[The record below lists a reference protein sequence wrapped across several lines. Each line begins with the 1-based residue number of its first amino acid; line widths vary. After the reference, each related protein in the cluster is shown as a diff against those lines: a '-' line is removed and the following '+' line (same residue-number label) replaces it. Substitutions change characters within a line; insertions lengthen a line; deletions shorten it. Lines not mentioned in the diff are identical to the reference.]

1 MKQKTIATR
10 HLRTKIAAGYVLI
23 LFVIFGIVYIWLNEQ
38 HRRQELEIT
47 SQKIRCLRKDI
58 HEVYVKMVDLSL
70 IGETVLDWNEED
82 MNIYHKKRLEV
93 DSLLSLFKSSY
104 RSERIDSV
112 CRLLAEKEN
121 LLNKIML
128 VLNEQEEIKDK
139 IARRVPVIARKSS
152 QEEPPKR
159 KRTGFLGLFGKKEEA
174 KPTVTT
180 SMLNTLNSDVIA
192 RQKEQSERLSQ
203 YTDSLSVRNRKLNC
217 QLQGMIKKM
226 DARIRTDLQQQET
239 ELAAIRRQ
247 SSVQVGGLT
256 AVVALL
262 LLLSYFIIHRNVK
275 RICRYRKETSE
286 LIDKLQKT
294 VQQNKQLLT
303 ARRKIM
309 LTVTHE
315 LRTPLTA
322 INGYGELLAQ
332 TEDENKRIE
341 YTQNIRQAAGRMT
354 DMLNSLLNFF
364 RLDSGKEQ
372 ANAVP
377 FRLRN
382 VAEILQTEFE
392 PRAEAKDLTL
402 RITGCSDIIL
412 MGDRNRLVQIGNN
425 LLSNAIK
432 FTESGTVG
440 LDMAYEAG
448 KLVLTVQDTGTGMS
462 HEQKEKI
469 FEPFERLPNA
479 AVKDGFGLGLPIVK
493 NTVTLLGGTVDV
505 ESEEGKGS
513 RFTVKLPMPLADN
526 IIEIEKRKAGI
537 SARRH
542 AAFYSVLVLD
552 NDEMTLAMTKE
563 MYGSCNI
570 RCDTCANTSDL
581 MEAIRERH
589 YDLLI
594 TDLRM
599 PETNGYDVLKL
610 LRSSNVGN
618 SQTIPVIVTTAW
630 GNCDE
635 QSLLDFGFSGC
646 LFKPFSLPDLLQISE
661 KCIGIKEQEYSPDL
675 SPLLAYGNK
684 EEMLDTLTQATEKEM
699 QGVKQAGMMKDLKA
713 LDEWVH
719 HLRSS
724 WSVIRADKP
733 LWKLHGL
740 LHKEGGSTEDEI
752 SRAVDAVVR
761 MGQSIIEQAKKE
773 RRIQDEG
780 FCG

>member
-1 MKQKTIATR
+1 MERSGNFYKAIRLGYILISILIGCMAYNSLYEWQEIEALELGNK
-10 HLRTKIAAGYVLI
+10 KID
-23 LFVIFGIVYIWLNEQ
+23 E
-38 HRRQELEIT
+38 
-47 SQKIRCLRKDI
+47 LRKEI
-58 HEVYVKMVDLSL
+58 NNINIQMIKFSL
-70 IGETVLDWNEED
+70 LGETILEWNDKDIEH
-82 MNIYHKKRLEV
+82 YHARRMAM
-93 DSLLSLFKSSY
+93 DSMLCRFKATY
-104 RSERIDSV
+104 PAERIDSV
-112 CRLLAEKEN
+112 RSLLEDKERQMFQIVRLMDEQQSI
-121 LLNKIML
+121 NK
-128 VLNEQEEIKDK
+128 K
-139 IARRVPVIARKSS
+139 IANQIPVIVQKSV
-152 QEEPPKR
+152 QEQSKKPKR
-159 KRTGFLGLFGKKEEA
+159 KGFLGIFGKKEEA

-275 RICRYRKETSE
+275 RISQYKKETNE

-294 VQQNKQLLT
+294 VEQNKQLLT

-332 TEDENKRIE
+332 TENENKRIE

-354 DMLNSLLNFF
+354 DMLNTLLNFF

-377 FRLRN
+377 FRLKN
-382 VAEILQTEFE
+382 VIEILQTEFE

-479 AVKDGFGLGLPIVK
+479 AVKDGFGLFFPGTPRQRTMLPV
-493 NTVTLLGGTVDV
+493 VPFFV
-505 ESEEGKGS
+505 
-513 RFTVKLPMPLADN
+513 
-526 IIEIEKRKAGI
+526 
-537 SARRH
+537 
-542 AAFYSVLVLD
+542 SV
-552 NDEMTLAMTKE
+552 A
-563 MYGSCNI
+563 
-570 RCDTCANTSDL
+570 
-581 MEAIRERH
+581 
-589 YDLLI
+589 
-594 TDLRM
+594 
-599 PETNGYDVLKL
+599 
-610 LRSSNVGN
+610 
-618 SQTIPVIVTTAW
+618 
-630 GNCDE
+630 
-635 QSLLDFGFSGC
+635 
-646 LFKPFSLPDLLQISE
+646 
-661 KCIGIKEQEYSPDL
+661 
-675 SPLLAYGNK
+675 
-684 EEMLDTLTQATEKEM
+684 
-699 QGVKQAGMMKDLKA
+699 
-713 LDEWVH
+713 
-719 HLRSS
+719 
-724 WSVIRADKP
+724 
-733 LWKLHGL
+733 
-740 LHKEGGSTEDEI
+740 
-752 SRAVDAVVR
+752 
-761 MGQSIIEQAKKE
+761 
-773 RRIQDEG
+773 
-780 FCG
+780 